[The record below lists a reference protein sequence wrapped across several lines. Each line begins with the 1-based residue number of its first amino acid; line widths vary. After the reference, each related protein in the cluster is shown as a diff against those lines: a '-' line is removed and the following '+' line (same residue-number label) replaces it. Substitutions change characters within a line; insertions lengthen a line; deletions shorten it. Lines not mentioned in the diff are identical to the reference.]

1 MSRKIVGATVTTPL
15 STAKIEKELK
25 PVRSINGVEPD
36 ENGDVK
42 ASIDVI
48 DGNEVTFSTDEEIED
63 MLGKI
68 FSV

>member
-1 MSRKIVGATVTTPL
+1 MSRKIVGATVTTPM

-42 ASIDVI
+42 ALI
-48 DGNEVTFSTDEEIED
+48 DGKEVTFSTDEEVED
-63 MLGKI
+63 MLGTI
-68 FSV
+68 FSAKR